1 MSILP
6 ENSLGFRTVEE
17 AVGDKA
23 SEYLNKAFENVYK
36 YHEIDKELAQ
46 GRTNF
51 QLEKFALLETYTL
64 ESAYESVLKS
74 RRSMSEGLMDKLL
87 SMQQKV
93 REFEYKWE
101 GVEDK
106 SKPIKWDCNGDGPGG
121 GGVKLCWFDLDKL
134 QLEHFLRSSE
144 LEVRDRLYQIE
155 HLDKM
160 LEELTVRNGNKPV
173 SKEQFASQENL
184 YWERRFAEQ
193 SLDHALQNMTGLN
206 LGDIHSMRRA
216 SAPPLVDPRNQLENS
231 YLPTDM
237 MMSSMEDRMKF
248 LQDLQNKVMQGY
260 EDVMGVDLGAG
271 NYLPPDERK
280 KMVEAKIEKHRQEIA
295 LMEEHKQ
302 ERLKAK
308 DQQKITGSPQGAEI
322 VEE

>member
-74 RRSMSEGLMDKLL
+74 RRQMAEGLMSKLL
-87 SMQQKV
+87 EMQEKV
-93 REFEYKWE
+93 REFEYKWQDQ
-101 GVEDK
+101 DK
-106 SKPIKWDCNGDGPGG
+106 SNPIKWDCTGGGPGG
-121 GGVKLCWFDLDKL
+121 GGSKLCWFDLDQM

-144 LEVRDRLYQIE
+144 LEVRDRLYQME

-160 LEELTVRNGNKPV
+160 LEELTERNGGPIT
-173 SKEQFASQENL
+173 KEQFSSQESL

-216 SAPPLVDPRNQLENS
+216 SAPSLVDPRNQLENS

-237 MMSSMEDRMKF
+237 MMGSMEDRIKF

-260 EDVMGVDLGAG
+260 EDVMGIDLGAG
-271 NYLPPDERK
+271 NYLPPEERK
-280 KMVEAKIEKHRQEIA
+280 KMVEAKIEKHRQELAMI
-295 LMEEHKQ
+295 EQKKQ
-302 ERLKAK
+302 EHLKAK
-308 DQQKITGSPQGAEI
+308 DQQQITGSPQDAEI

>member
-23 SEYLNKAFENVYK
+23 GEYLNKAFENVYK

-74 RRSMSEGLMDKLL
+74 RRQMAEGLMTKIIECLE
-87 SMQQKV
+87 KV
-93 REFEYKWE
+93 REFEYKWNE
-101 GVEDK
+101 VEDK
-106 SKPIKWDCNGDGPGG
+106 TKPIKWECTGGGPGG
-121 GGVKLCWFDLDKL
+121 AGIKLCWHDTDKL
-134 QLEHFLRSSE
+134 SLDHFIKSSE
-144 LEVRDRLYQIE
+144 LEIRDRLYQME

-160 LEELTVRNGNKPV
+160 LEELTERNGGKPV
-173 SKEQFASQENL
+173 TKEQFASQESL

-193 SLDHALQNMTGLN
+193 SLDCALQNMTGLN
-206 LGDIHSMRRA
+206 VGDIHSMRRA
-216 SAPPLVDPRNQLENS
+216 SAPSLVDPRNQLENS

-237 MMSSMEDRMKF
+237 MMGPMENRMEF
-248 LQDLQNKVMQGY
+248 LQDLQKKVMQGY
-260 EDVMGVDLGAG
+260 EDVMGIDLGAG

-280 KMVEAKIEKHRQEIA
+280 KMVESKIERHRQELA
-295 LMEEHKQ
+295 LIEQKRQ
-302 ERLKAK
+302 ERLNAK
-308 DQQKITGSPQGAEI
+308 EQQQITGSPQDAEI

>member
-74 RRSMSEGLMDKLL
+74 RRQMAEGLMSKLL
-87 SMQQKV
+87 EMQEKV
-93 REFEYKWE
+93 REFQYKWSE
-101 GVEDK
+101 VEDK
-106 SKPIKWDCNGDGPGG
+106 SKPVKWECTGGGPGG
-121 GGVKLCWFDLDKL
+121 GGTKLCWFDLDQM

-144 LEVRDRLYQIE
+144 LEVRDRLYQME

-160 LEELTVRNGNKPV
+160 LEELTDRNGGQPV
-173 SKEQFASQENL
+173 SREQFLANEENYWKARFSEQMLDEVLGSQ
-184 YWERRFAEQ
+184 
-193 SLDHALQNMTGLN
+193 
-206 LGDIHSMRRA
+206 LGCSIGNIHSVRR
-216 SAPPLVDPRNQLENS
+216 STAPALIDQRNQFNNGFPSLGEA
-231 YLPTDM
+231 L
-237 MMSSMEDRMKF
+237 SSPEGRMKF
-248 LQDLQNKVMQGY
+248 VSELEQNVVKGY

-271 NYLPPDERK
+271 NFLKPEERR
-280 KMVEAKIEKHRQEIA
+280 KMIEQRMETFRNMTLKGSQETQGTIEGSKEIT
-295 LMEEHKQ
+295 EE
-302 ERLKAK
+302 
-308 DQQKITGSPQGAEI
+308 
-322 VEE
+322 

>member
-1 MSILP
+1 M
-6 ENSLGFRTVEE
+6 
-17 AVGDKA
+17 A
-23 SEYLNKAFENVYK
+23 
-36 YHEIDKELAQ
+36 
-46 GRTNF
+46 
-51 QLEKFALLETYTL
+51 
-64 ESAYESVLKS
+64 
-74 RRSMSEGLMDKLL
+74 EGLMSKLL
-87 SMQQKV
+87 EMQEKV
-93 REFEYKWE
+93 REFEYKWQDQ
-101 GVEDK
+101 DK
-106 SKPIKWDCNGDGPGG
+106 SKPIKWECTGGGPGG
-121 GGVKLCWFDLDKL
+121 GGTKICWFDLDQM

-144 LEVRDRLYQIE
+144 LEVRDRLYQME

-160 LEELTVRNGNKPV
+160 LEELTERNGGPIT
-173 SKEQFASQENL
+173 KEQFASQESL

-216 SAPPLVDPRNQLENS
+216 SAPSLVDPRNQLENS

-237 MMSSMEDRMKF
+237 MMGTMENRIEF
-248 LQDLQNKVMQGY
+248 LQDLQKKVMQGY

-280 KMVEAKIEKHRQEIA
+280 KMVEAKIERHRQELTLI
-295 LMEEHKQ
+295 EQKKQ

-308 DQQKITGSPQGAEI
+308 DQQQITGSPQDAEI

>member
-6 ENSLGFRTVEE
+6 ENSLGFISVEE

-23 SEYLNKAFENVYK
+23 SEYLGKAFENVYK
-36 YHEIDKELAQ
+36 FHEIDKELAQ

-74 RRSMSEGLMDKLL
+74 RRQMAEGLMSKLL
-87 SMQQKV
+87 EMQEKV
-93 REFEYKWE
+93 REFEYKWND
-101 GVEDK
+101 EDK
-106 SKPIKWDCNGDGPGG
+106 TKPIKWECTGGGPGG
-121 GGVKLCWFDLDKL
+121 GGTKLCWFDLDQM

-144 LEVRDRLYQIE
+144 LEVRDRLYQME

-160 LEELTVRNGNKPV
+160 LAELTERNGGKPV
-173 SKEQFASQENL
+173 TKEQFASQENL

-193 SLDHALQNMTGLN
+193 SLDSALQNMTGLN

-216 SAPPLVDPRNQLENS
+216 SAPSLVDPRNQLENS

-237 MMSSMEDRMKF
+237 MMGPMEDRVKF

-260 EDVMGVDLGAG
+260 EDVMGLDLGAG

-280 KMVEAKIEKHRQEIA
+280 KMVEAKIEKHRQELA
-295 LMEEHKQ
+295 LMEAQKQ
-302 ERLKAK
+302 ERLKAQE
-308 DQQKITGSPQGAEI
+308 QQQIMGSPENVEI
-322 VEE
+322 IEE

>member
-17 AVGDKA
+17 AVGDK
-23 SEYLNKAFENVYK
+23 SGEYLQKAFDNVYK

-74 RRSMSEGLMDKLL
+74 RRQMAEGLMSKLL
-87 SMQQKV
+87 EMQQKV
-93 REFEYKWE
+93 REFEYKWGE
-101 GVEDK
+101 VEDK
-106 SKPIKWDCNGDGPGG
+106 SKPVKWDCNGDGPGG
-121 GGVKLCWFDLDKL
+121 GGTKLCWFDLDQM

-144 LEVRDRLYQIE
+144 LEVRDRLYQME

-160 LEELTVRNGNKPV
+160 LEELTERNGGK
-173 SKEQFASQENL
+173 SITKEQFASQESL

-193 SLDHALQNMTGLN
+193 SLDCALQNMTGLN

-216 SAPPLVDPRNQLENS
+216 SAPSLVDPRNQLENS

-237 MMSSMEDRMKF
+237 MMGSMEDRVKF

-271 NYLPPDERK
+271 NYLPPEERK
-280 KMVEAKIEKHRQEIA
+280 KMVEAKVEKHRQELA
-295 LMEEHKQ
+295 LKEAQKQ

-308 DQQKITGSPQGAEI
+308 EQGQISGSPENTEI

>member
-64 ESAYESVLKS
+64 ETAYESVLKS
-74 RRSMSEGLMDKLL
+74 RRQMAEGLMSKLL
-87 SMQQKV
+87 EMQEKV
-93 REFEYKWE
+93 REFEYKWSE
-101 GVEDK
+101 VEDK
-106 SKPIKWDCNGDGPGG
+106 TKPIKWECTGGGPGG
-121 GGVKLCWFDLDKL
+121 GGTKLCWFDLDQM
-134 QLEHFLRSSE
+134 QLEHFIKSSE

-160 LEELTVRNGNKPV
+160 IEELTERNGGPIT
-173 SKEQFASQENL
+173 KEQFASQESL

-216 SAPPLVDPRNQLENS
+216 SAPSLVDPRNQLENS

-237 MMSSMEDRMKF
+237 MMGTMENRIEF
-248 LQDLQNKVMQGY
+248 LQDLQKKVMQGY

-280 KMVEAKIEKHRQEIA
+280 KMVEAKIERHRQELTLI
-295 LMEEHKQ
+295 EQKKQ

-308 DQQKITGSPQGAEI
+308 EQQQITGSPQDAEI

>member
-74 RRSMSEGLMDKLL
+74 RRQMAEGMLTKILE
-87 SMQQKV
+87 MQEKV
-93 REFEYKWE
+93 REFEYKWK
-101 GVEDK
+101 DQDTT
-106 SKPIKWDCNGDGPGG
+106 KPIQWECTGGGPGG
-121 GGVKLCWFDLDKL
+121 GGKKLCWFDLDQM

-144 LEVRDRLYQIE
+144 LEVRDRLYQME

-160 LEELTVRNGNKPV
+160 LAELTERNGGPIT
-173 SKEQFASQENL
+173 KEQFASQESL

-216 SAPPLVDPRNQLENS
+216 SAPSLVDPRNQLENT

-237 MMSSMEDRMKF
+237 MMGTMENRIEF
-248 LQDLQNKVMQGY
+248 LQDLQKKVMQGY
-260 EDVMGVDLGAG
+260 EDVMGIDLGAG

-280 KMVEAKIEKHRQEIA
+280 KMVESKIERHRQELA
-295 LMEEHKQ
+295 LIEQKKQ

-308 DQQKITGSPQGAEI
+308 EQQQITGSPQDAEI

>member
-6 ENSLGFRTVEE
+6 ENSLGFISVEE

-23 SEYLNKAFENVYK
+23 SEYLGKAFENVYK
-36 YHEIDKELAQ
+36 FHEIDKELAQ

-74 RRSMSEGLMDKLL
+74 RRQMAEGLMSKLL
-87 SMQQKV
+87 EMQEKV
-93 REFEYKWE
+93 REFEYKWNE
-101 GVEDK
+101 EDK
-106 SKPIKWDCNGDGPGG
+106 TKPIKWECTGGGPGG
-121 GGVKLCWFDLDKL
+121 GGTKLCWFDLDKM

-144 LEVRDRLYQIE
+144 LEVRDRLYQME

-160 LEELTVRNGNKPV
+160 LEELTERNGGPIT
-173 SKEQFASQENL
+173 KEQFSSQESL

-193 SLDHALQNMTGLN
+193 SLDCALQNMTGLN

-216 SAPPLVDPRNQLENS
+216 SAPSLVDPRNQLENP

-237 MMSSMEDRMKF
+237 MMGPMEDRVKF

-271 NYLPPDERK
+271 NYLQPEDRK
-280 KMVEAKIEKHRQEIA
+280 KMVEAKVERHRQELA
-295 LMEEHKQ
+295 LIENKKQ

-308 DQQKITGSPQGAEI
+308 EQQKITGSPENVEI
-322 VEE
+322 IEE

>member
-6 ENSLGFRTVEE
+6 ENSLGFRSVEE

-23 SEYLNKAFENVYK
+23 SEYLQKAFENVYK

-64 ESAYESVLKS
+64 ESAYESVSKS
-74 RRSMSEGLMDKLL
+74 RRQMAEGLMSKLL
-87 SMQQKV
+87 EMQEKV
-93 REFEYKWE
+93 REFEYKWQDQ
-101 GVEDK
+101 DK
-106 SKPIKWDCNGDGPGG
+106 SKPIKWECTGGGPGG
-121 GGVKLCWFDLDKL
+121 GGTKICWFDLDQM

-144 LEVRDRLYQIE
+144 LEVRDRLYQME

-160 LEELTVRNGNKPV
+160 LEELTERNGGPIT
-173 SKEQFASQENL
+173 KEQFASQESL

-216 SAPPLVDPRNQLENS
+216 SAPSLVDPRNQLENS

-237 MMSSMEDRMKF
+237 MMGTMENRIEF
-248 LQDLQNKVMQGY
+248 LQDLQKKVMQGY

-280 KMVEAKIEKHRQEIA
+280 KMVEAKIERHRQELTLI
-295 LMEEHKQ
+295 EQKKQ

-308 DQQKITGSPQGAEI
+308 DQQQITGSPQDAEI

>member
-23 SEYLNKAFENVYK
+23 SEYLKKAFDNVYK

-74 RRSMSEGLMDKLL
+74 RRSMSEGLMTKIIECLE
-87 SMQQKV
+87 KV
-93 REFEYKWE
+93 REFEYKWK
-101 GVEDK
+101 DK
-106 SKPIKWDCNGDGPGG
+106 DQSQPIMWECGGMGG
-121 GGVKLCWFDLDKL
+121 GPSKKLCWHDTDKL
-134 QLEHFLRSSE
+134 SLDHFLKSSE
-144 LEVRDRLYQIE
+144 LEIRDRLYQME

-160 LEELTVRNGNKPV
+160 LEELTERNGGPIT
-173 SKEQFASQENL
+173 KEQFSSQEAL

-216 SAPPLVDPRNQLENS
+216 SAPTLVDPRNQLETP

-237 MMSSMEDRMKF
+237 MMGPPESRIEF
-248 LQDLQNKVMQGY
+248 LKDLQNKVMQGY

-271 NYLPPDERK
+271 NYLPPEERK
-280 KMVEAKIEKHRQEIA
+280 KMVEAKVEKHRQELA
-295 LMEEHKQ
+295 LIEQKRQ
-302 ERLKAK
+302 QRLQAK
-308 DQQKITGSPQGAEI
+308 EQDQISGSPENVEI
-322 VEE
+322 IEE